1 MRYYLSAAGFSVDF
15 SVGFTDGWVCN
26 SQTHCTIHA
35 TFGQPCWEYIFSK
48 AEHLLKA
55 NPPLTIPR
63 LWNKLRWWNSNLG
76 SHHGR
81 LTYAFHTMHVLHTSC
96 GVLWIF
102 QLLWQFAS
110 CVLSLVTC
118 KKRGFKFTRLI
129 PLLGI
134 QKIKQSFPTCASIAL
149 AHPWIPLDSLRTHIH
164 GPGHCSQSLL
174 RMSRN
179 IRNSFAKKHTK
190 SATSGGISWF
200 FRDVEGG
207 GMGSDGIPSGMLL
220 RVTVELQRQLPLMT
234 SWLHREPLLMGVFV
248 GPGSHWNFGINS

>member
-1 MRYYLSAAGFSVDF
+1 MRYYLSAAGFSVDCSVDF
-15 SVGFTDGWVCN
+15 SVGFTDGLVCN

-63 LWNKLRWWNSNLG
+63 LWNKLGWWNSNLE

-110 CVLSLVTC
+110 CVLRLVTC
-118 KKRGFKFTRLI
+118 KKRGFKFTLLI

-164 GPGHCSQSLL
+164 VWSLL

-207 GMGSDGIPSGMLL
+207 GWDRMGSHQGCC
-220 RVTVELQRQLPLMT
+220 
-234 SWLHREPLLMGVFV
+234 
-248 GPGSHWNFGINS
+248 